1 MVVMP
6 KFVIERDM
14 PGAGSLPAAD
24 LRGAVQK
31 SCTALRAMGPQIQW
45 LESFVTQDKVYC
57 VYVAESE
64 RAIREHAKAAGLPAN
79 RVSEVKRVIDPTT
92 AE

>member
-1 MVVMP
+1 MP

-14 PGAGSLPAAD
+14 PGAGGLPDAE
-24 LRGAVQK
+24 LRGAVQN
-31 SCTALRAMGPQIQW
+31 SCDVLRAMGPQIQW
-45 LESFVTQDKVYC
+45 LESYVTQDKVYC

-64 RAIREHAKAAGLPAN
+64 QAIREHAKAAGLPAN
-79 RVSEVKRVIDPTT
+79 RISKVKRVIDPAF